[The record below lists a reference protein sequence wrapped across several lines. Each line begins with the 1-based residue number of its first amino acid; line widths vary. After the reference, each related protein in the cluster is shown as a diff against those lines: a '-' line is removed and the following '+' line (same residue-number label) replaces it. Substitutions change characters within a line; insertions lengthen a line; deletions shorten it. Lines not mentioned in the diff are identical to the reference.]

1 MNSSSGSFVY
11 LLTHLFFHYSSYPF
25 SQISFFSLSSQHLPP
40 WSISS
45 FSPFFL
51 LFFHSSIQTI
61 FLLLIYL
68 WVFFLSFKSSLQL
81 FFVLFFSP
89 FFFTI
94 CPLFFLTIHLFV
106 LSYICHFL
114 LFSFH
119 LSNVY
124 SLSLVFLLSL
134 WPFLFIL
141 SLSIQVSYCLSI
153 FCPPIYLSSLFSLS
167 FTSSHSLE
175 FISFISLTGLL
186 TLKLTRL
193 HLSSLS
199 FMIHLWVVFLG
210 QTLLKSMRP

>member
-25 SQISFFSLSSQHLPP
+25 SQISSFLPLPKTSLPDPFLPFSLPSFFS
-40 WSISS
+40 SIHPSRQSS
-45 FSPFFL
+45 FC
-51 LFFHSSIQTI
+51 LFTCVYSFWPSIHLSNFSLCYFSLPI
-61 FLLLIYL
+61 F
-68 WVFFLSFKSSLQL
+68 
-81 FFVLFFSP
+81 P
-89 FFFTI
+89 I
-94 CPLFFLTIHLFV
+94 CPLFLLTIHLFV
-106 LSYICHFL
+106 LSYICPSI

-119 LSNVY
+119 LSNFY

-134 WPFLFIL
+134 WPFLFIP

-167 FTSSHSLE
+167 FTCSHSLE

-186 TLKLTRL
+186 TLKLTQL

-210 QTLLKSMRP
+210 QPLLKFMRP